1 MEYIAILLFL
11 AIVGGLLWRD
21 TSKKKPVVKKTAVKK
36 PSKPVVAD
44 KNNNGITS
52 KAALKKL
59 TKNQLVE
66 FADKK
71 NLKIKK
77 SGSKASVINDIHSQ
91 LRK

>member
-52 KAALKKL
+52 
-59 TKNQLVE
+59 
-66 FADKK
+66 
-71 NLKIKK
+71 
-77 SGSKASVINDIHSQ
+77 
-91 LRK
+91 R